1 MKFHN
6 TQTDQHGVNLD
17 RLNADNE
24 RIYNK
29 DFGSIP
35 FRAIVVAYYGK
46 SQMVD
51 VIYPRDGGTGFLSGV
66 DVYGNH
72 GDLLGELTTPDLAVE
87 KSEDGYNIDPPQSG
101 ERVEIGERKNNIE
114 CIVQRTTD
122 GFCTSQFRS
131 LHESNP
137 MWLNSKAGRTIRSY
151 SDGSYYVCDKDGN
164 SEFVHPGGLRIKIG
178 DSPDTIVMEADMPVH
193 KNNQAKY
200 PATTNYLVEH
210 PALSGKIGFDSSGK
224 LIAENSVGK
233 LGDDVLIAIIDEILK
248 IITNGGTNPD
258 PIALGLIKTKIEG
271 MYT

>member
-17 RLNADNE
+17 RLNADDE

-35 FRAIVVAYYGK
+35 FRAIIVAYYGK

-72 GDLLGELTTPDLAVE
+72 GDLLGELTTPDIAVE

-101 ERVEIGERKNNIE
+101 GRVEIGERKNNIE

-200 PATTNYLVEH
+200 PTKTHYLIEH
-210 PALSGKIGFDSSGK
+210 PAGAKFGIDNTGK
-224 LIAENSVGK
+224 LISENGIGKVGT
-233 LGDDVLIAIIDEILK
+233 DILIAIHGIIEG
-248 IITNGGTNPD
+248 IITNGGTNPN
-258 PIALGLIKTKIEG
+258 PTLLATLKTKIEG